1 MSWSG
6 IIRALASFDERARL
20 DQRVLSAWE
29 DATQCAMR
37 CNAMQQDSHSLTQS
51 LPIFVV
57 SHSIISQS
65 TTPYPGGG
73 RKELVWQ
80 KPPDELQSPG
90 LSRNSVPESRETRQ
104 MDIAPP
110 RPSRLP
116 RTGLARSDPWLPS
129 GLLRCPCLPPPLPAA
144 NRAPASGSSRGET
157 DLVCGMCIPIRYCTL
172 AALLCCTLG

>member
-65 TTPYPGGG
+65 TTLYPGGG

-129 GLLRCPCLPPPLPAA
+129 GLLRCPCLPHPCLQRIELQPLGAVEARPTWSVACVFRSA
-144 NRAPASGSSRGET
+144 TVR
-157 DLVCGMCIPIRYCTL
+157 L
-172 AALLCCTLG
+172 LLCFAVH